1 MKLNKYFPFAFI
13 YFFVNWIALPYGL
26 TYTALLAPFF
36 YVWILLVRKKDI
48 LLPFIIVLLPFII
61 IHILLGVEIKS
72 YTISLINF
80 FLVYIF
86 CQAIYTFFKVCNNPE
101 IIFRRILILNFIFCL
116 IAIIIYFTPYVKWLW
131 MVQNISNDI
140 EHFYRLKMLTYE
152 PSYYALLFIPL
163 FFFYLLQYFFRQN
176 TITGILLLA
185 MLFVPYTL
193 SLSFGVIG
201 AALVAGL
208 LTFLIYARRLLVRRR
223 ILNSIINAGTVLG
236 AGMIVIILFFRHNL
250 IFLRLSDIFY
260 GNDLS
265 GKGRTVD
272 AFILAKKLLKETNE
286 YWGVGI
292 GQIKLAGAD
301 IIRSYYLYYSDEV
314 VGIPNAA
321 AETLAMFGWVGFL
334 FRLSIEVFL
343 FFYTKVWDNYYRL
356 LLFLFM
362 FIYQFTGSFIT
373 NAGEYVIWILA
384 FTNVFK
390 QFDVKDRNKNVFKQF
405 NTAIL

>member
-1 MKLNKYFPFAFI
+1 MQ
-13 YFFVNWIALPYGL
+13 V
-26 TYTALLAPFF
+26 TAHKA
-36 YVWILLVRKKDI
+36 V
-48 LLPFIIVLLPFII
+48 
-61 IHILLGVEIKS
+61 
-72 YTISLINF
+72 
-80 FLVYIF
+80 
-86 CQAIYTFFKVCNNPE
+86 
-101 IIFRRILILNFIFCL
+101 
-116 IAIIIYFTPYVKWLW
+116 
-131 MVQNISNDI
+131 
-140 EHFYRLKMLTYE
+140 
-152 PSYYALLFIPL
+152 
-163 FFFYLLQYFFRQN
+163 
-176 TITGILLLA
+176 
-185 MLFVPYTL
+185 
-193 SLSFGVIG
+193 
-201 AALVAGL
+201 
-208 LTFLIYARRLLVRRR
+208 
-223 ILNSIINAGTVLG
+223 
-236 AGMIVIILFFRHNL
+236 
-250 IFLRLSDIFY
+250 
-260 GNDLS
+260 
-265 GKGRTVD
+265 
-272 AFILAKKLLKETNE
+272 ILAKKLLKETNE

-343 FFYTKVWDNYYRL
+343 FFYTKVWNNYYRL

>member
-131 MVQNISNDI
+131 MEQNISNDI

-272 AFILAKKLLKETNE
+272 AFILAKKLLNETNE